1 MTKSDT
7 VFKAPA
13 QTFAGQP
20 LQQFLTYR
28 LSRVQSKL
36 NAQMAKILREN
47 VGLTLMQWRVIALVG
62 SAGQTRFSSLV
73 KESVLDKGF
82 LSRNLKT
89 LIEQGF
95 ILSEPDQNDQRAQNL
110 RLSPKGQDAF
120 ERALPITQ
128 KRQEWLRKDITED
141 ELAVFRRVLD
151 KLETASER
159 QDF

>member
-1 MTKSDT
+1 
-7 VFKAPA
+7 
-13 QTFAGQP
+13 
-20 LQQFLTYR
+20 
-28 LSRVQSKL
+28 
-36 NAQMAKILREN
+36 
-47 VGLTLMQWRVIALVG
+47 MQWRVIALVG

-120 ERALPITQ
+120 EHALPITQ

-159 QDF
+159 QVF